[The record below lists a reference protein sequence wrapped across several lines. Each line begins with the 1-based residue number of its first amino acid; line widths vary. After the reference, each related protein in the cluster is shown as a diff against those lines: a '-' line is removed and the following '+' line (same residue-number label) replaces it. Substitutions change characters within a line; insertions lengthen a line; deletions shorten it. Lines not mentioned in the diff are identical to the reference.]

1 MEAIAVLGGTGPEGL
16 GLAMRFA
23 LAGRRVVI
31 GSRSADRARTAA
43 REATEKLAA
52 AGGASTV
59 EGDDNET
66 AAGSADVVTLAVPW
80 SGAPALAAALAPK
93 LSGKLV
99 IDVVNPLELH
109 DHSFRLVAVE
119 AGSAGEAL
127 QALLPGSRLVS
138 AFKNDSAELLQ
149 RVGEPMHG
157 DVLVCGDHRD
167 ARRRVI
173 ELVAGITE
181 LRPVDAGALANVRS
195 VEAITPLLLNLN
207 RRHHALTSIGILG
220 LKPPAAR

>member
-31 GSRSADRARTAA
+31 GSRSAERARAAA

-52 AGGASTV
+52 AGSAAAI
-59 EGDDNET
+59 EGEDNE
-66 AAGSADVVTLAVPW
+66 AAADKADIVTIAVPW
-80 SGAPALAAALAPK
+80 SAAPALAAALAPK
-93 LSGKLV
+93 LTGKLV
-99 IDVVNPLELH
+99 IDVVNPLELR
-109 DHSFRLVAVE
+109 DHAFHQLAVD
-119 AGSAGEAL
+119 AGSAAEAL
-127 QALLPGSRLVS
+127 QALLPGSHVVS

-157 DVLVCGDHRD
+157 DVLVCGNDRD
-167 ARRRVI
+167 ARRKVI
-173 ELVAGITE
+173 ELVATIAE
-181 LRPVDAGALANVRS
+181 LRPIDAGPLANARS

-220 LKPPAAR
+220 VPAR